1 MICTA
6 EPTPPPKFSLGSQED
21 FFFGRGPFGACKI
34 MAEPKSKEQI
44 SSISGFPFN
53 AFLCP
58 QAIIK
63 LRALQRSTF
72 TQLRVWVAAFGGL
85 FSLDTSGLIAFLA
98 RFPPGNAH
106 LRLALRRLVR
116 QPRGVAPRRPGAQG
130 TQGPLKPRRWD
141 CGEET
146 PGRRKQPAS
155 AEHRAPAWTRLRTSS
170 RGGQGDAAARAA
182 RRTLQA
188 GWPVTQQRSM
198 AETSGGGLEA
208 RAPLLTQLTRH

>member
-53 AFLCP
+53 ALLCP
-58 QAIIK
+58 KQSSSC
-63 LRALQRSTF
+63 ALCSEARSPSF
-72 TQLRVWVAAFGGL
+72 ASESLPSEGL

-155 AEHRAPAWTRLRTSS
+155 AEHRAPAWTE
-170 RGGQGDAAARAA
+170 AAN
-182 RRTLQA
+182 L
-188 GWPVTQQRSM
+188 
-198 AETSGGGLEA
+198 
-208 RAPLLTQLTRH
+208 